1 MNAAET
7 EAGPESGPGLRER
20 KKQRTREALVRA
32 ALTLFTTN
40 GYEQTTVDEIAEAV
54 EVSQRTFFRY
64 FAGKEDAA
72 FAVQRIAEAHF
83 IEAVRARPP
92 HEAPLEALRQAVLE
106 GWQTINEAVESVVPA
121 ELQMRMHYVIE
132 STPVLLAAH
141 MRRSAETEEA
151 VARLIA
157 EREGVDVDGDLRPR
171 VVVALFSGLMR
182 LTERRWGAGSDMS
195 VTAMRELTSTYLDAM
210 GPALAGTWAHGPSVT
225 PRTGVRTE

>member
-1 MNAAET
+1 MSTAET
-7 EAGPESGPGLRER
+7 EVGPASGPGLREL
-20 KKQRTREALVRA
+20 KKQRTRDALVRA
-32 ALTLFTTN
+32 ALTLFTSK
-40 GYEQTTVDEIAEAV
+40 GYEHTTVDEIAEAV

-72 FAVQRIAEAHF
+72 FAVHRIAEARF
-83 IEAVRARPP
+83 IQAVRERPP

-106 GWQTINEAVESVVPA
+106 GWPTIHEAVESVVPA
-121 ELQMRMHYVIE
+121 ELQMRMYHLIE
-132 STPVLLAAH
+132 STPMLLAAH

-195 VTAMRELTSTYLDAM
+195 VAAMRDLTATYLDAM
-210 GPALAGTWAHGPSVT
+210 GPALAGNW
-225 PRTGVRTE
+225 RTE